1 MKRFMFGSRKRLLV
15 TLAVLAV
22 AAAAAV
28 GAYAYFTAAGSGTG
42 QFTSG
47 QIGSV
52 TITSDT
58 AGPLYPQTNAS
69 LTTPLTVRVTNNG
82 ANQQYVGAIS
92 GVVDPS
98 SLPAGCSA
106 SWFTI
111 APISAPGLI
120 APGESDYSSSIIL
133 NDDGGNQNAC
143 ANHTFT
149 IDWTSASG

>member
-1 MKRFMFGSRKRLLV
+1 MKKFLFGSKKRLLV
-15 TLAVLAV
+15 TLAVMAV

-42 QFTSG
+42 SFSSG
-47 QIGSV
+47 QIGSI
-52 TITSDT
+52 TISSDS
-58 AGPLYPQTNAS
+58 AGPLYPQTNSS

-82 ANQQYVGAIS
+82 ANQQYVGAIT
-92 GVVDPS
+92 GVVDPG
-98 SLPAGCSA
+98 SLPAGCLA

-133 NDDGGNQNAC
+133 NDSGGNQDAC

-149 IDWTSASG
+149 IDWSSASG